1 MIELT
6 EEAYDS
12 EVATPLV
19 QALNA
24 EVKERYAGDEV
35 VGSDESDDAHHENF
49 EAEVTPALVRRP
61 RGVFLVAWLDGEPV
75 GCGAIKAFEGSSL
88 IGEVKRMYTRPDS
101 RRCGAGRAVLVRLE
115 DVAIELGYERLMLET
130 GTMQPEALA
139 LYESAGWHRIEPYG
153 FYKDSALSVC
163 FAKELVAR

>member
-1 MIELT
+1 MIGLT

-12 EVATPLV
+12 EVASPLV

-24 EVKERYAGDEV
+24 EVNERYAGDEV
-35 VGSDESDDAHHENF
+35 ASADESDSAHHENF

-61 RGVFLVAWLDGEPV
+61 LGVFLVAWLDGEPV
-75 GCGAIKAFEGSSL
+75 GCGAIKPFEGSCHTA
-88 IGEVKRMYTRPDS
+88 EVKRMYTRPDA

-115 DVAIELGYERLMLET
+115 DVAIELGYECLQLET
-130 GTMQPEALA
+130 GTRQPEALS
-139 LYESAGWHRIEPYG
+139 LYESAGWHQIQRYG
-153 FYKDSALSVC
+153 FYKDSELSVC